1 MVTNRIRFAFFWLLL
16 LSAATR
22 LQAGSLESEL
32 GRADVRIRSAPYR
45 LAAGMTVQQ
54 AALPERLEQL
64 GYSRVRSKPEEEGQY
79 FWGHEAFWIYRHSHR
94 LGGREY
100 PARLI
105 SLQLRKR
112 DGMILGAEELWLEPL
127 TLSESLEGDRAVRT
141 LIDIDELPE
150 HVWRP
155 ALAAED
161 ARFFDHAG
169 IDGRSMARALLA
181 NAKAGEVEQGG
192 STITQQLVKNRDLTP
207 KRTMGRKASEALRAL
222 ALEVE
227 YDKREILEAYLNQVY
242 LGHVEGLAIH
252 GLGTAARAYFSKE
265 AERLTL
271 AESATL
277 AAMIQGPNRLSPIRH
292 PERATERRNW
302 VLERMEELG
311 WAGADAVAAARAA
324 GVALRVSSPEAPGAA
339 SFLNWVASKVAA
351 SHPARLERGRG
362 LVVETSLDPYLQ
374 LLAERAVENH
384 LRALRRSHPKLRGAG
399 LSAALVA
406 LDAGSGMVL
415 AYVGGDPADHEDQF
429 DRARKARRQPGS
441 AIKPLL
447 LLEAFQDCGDKQA
460 LHPATRVADEPL
472 RIELPSGTWEPRNY
486 GGRFSGTVDLRT
498 ALRKSLNVPFVR
510 IARWCGLEESAERMR
525 RAGLDIP
532 EDPPISFTLGAV
544 ETSPLELAGAYT
556 VFATPGRALEPSG
569 VRRVERPSGK
579 RMSIFKPQGRTVV
592 NASTA
597 YLIHDLMRDAVA
609 NGTGQRA
616 AIEGFEVA
624 GKTGSSSS
632 LRDTWFAGDAGGIV
646 TAVWVGLDN
655 DGSLGL
661 TAGAVAAPMW
671 KRFMEPAAAGRSARP
686 VERPS
691 DVIVRRIDPRT
702 GLLLSGRSSRGRE
715 EIFRRSVQPR
725 KDRLLRRDR
734 PEGIIR

>member
-1 MVTNRIRFAFFWLLL
+1 
-16 LSAATR
+16 
-22 LQAGSLESEL
+22 
-32 GRADVRIRSAPYR
+32 
-45 LAAGMTVQQ
+45 
-54 AALPERLEQL
+54 
-64 GYSRVRSKPEEEGQY
+64 
-79 FWGHEAFWIYRHSHR
+79 
-94 LGGREY
+94 
-100 PARLI
+100 
-105 SLQLRKR
+105 
-112 DGMILGAEELWLEPL
+112 
-127 TLSESLEGDRAVRT
+127 
-141 LIDIDELPE
+141 
-150 HVWRP
+150 
-155 ALAAED
+155 
-161 ARFFDHAG
+161 
-169 IDGRSMARALLA
+169 
-181 NAKAGEVEQGG
+181 
-192 STITQQLVKNRDLTP
+192 
-207 KRTMGRKASEALRAL
+207 
-222 ALEVE
+222 
-227 YDKREILEAYLNQVY
+227 
-242 LGHVEGLAIH
+242 
-252 GLGTAARAYFSKE
+252 
-265 AERLTL
+265 
-271 AESATL
+271 
-277 AAMIQGPNRLSPIRH
+277 
-292 PERATERRNW
+292 
-302 VLERMEELG
+302 
-311 WAGADAVAAARAA
+311 
-324 GVALRVSSPEAPGAA
+324 
-339 SFLNWVASKVAA
+339 
-351 SHPARLERGRG
+351 
-362 LVVETSLDPYLQ
+362 
-374 LLAERAVENH
+374 
-384 LRALRRSHPKLRGAG
+384 
-399 LSAALVA
+399 
-406 LDAGSGMVL
+406 
-415 AYVGGDPADHEDQF
+415 
-429 DRARKARRQPGS
+429 
-441 AIKPLL
+441 
-447 LLEAFQDCGDKQA
+447 
-460 LHPATRVADEPL
+460 
-472 RIELPSGTWEPRNY
+472 
-486 GGRFSGTVDLRT
+486 
-498 ALRKSLNVPFVR
+498 
-510 IARWCGLEESAERMR
+510 MR

-624 GKTGSSSS
+624 SKTGSSSS